1 MPIRVAILDD
11 HQIVLDGLR
20 LLLTGETDIEM
31 VLEHTHGRE
40 LIADL
45 AFHSVDIVLSDMM
58 MPDLN
63 GYDVCK
69 QVRATYPN
77 IKLIVLSMNGEG
89 ELAEKLIGE
98 VKVEGYV
105 LKTAN
110 KDVLLKA
117 IRTVFEGS
125 IFYDPE
131 VIQDW
136 NQYKKLIKSN
146 EEIRLTQR
154 EIEIIGCIAK
164 DWSNKQIAENLFI
177 SERTVETHR
186 KNILRKTNTHTALA
200 LVDFAKQRKLI

>member
-45 AFHSVDIVLSDMM
+45 ALHSVDIVLSDMM